1 MKHLIDQCAA
11 AMPRVAALS
20 AVVAVMGL
28 ATPAQAVLVYSGP
41 VNIAVPDNIDGIYLN
56 LVTGAFSPD
65 ALSAPGWDINPYSAL
80 AGNFNLWGATTTTWY
95 NPSGVISN
103 GAGYVLPTGT
113 SIGPGANF
121 FRPGGGTNV
130 GTSVALN
137 AANLFGV
144 QFTNEAGGTT
154 HYGWVEV
161 TFGATAGSRA
171 ITGYAFDS
179 TPGAAVQ
186 AGIVPEPETYALMLL
201 GLAAVAGVARRGAK
215 ARAQQ
220 A

>member
-1 MKHLIDQCAA
+1 MKHLLDQCAA

-41 VNIAVPDNIDGIYLN
+41 VNIPVPDNIDGIYLN
-56 LVTGAFSPD
+56 LVTGAFGAD
-65 ALSAPGWDINPYSAL
+65 ALSVPGWDINPYSAI
-80 AGNFNLWGATTTTWY
+80 AGGFHLWGATTTTWY
-95 NPSGVISN
+95 NPSGSITN
-103 GAGYVLPTGT
+103 AAGYVLPTGT

-121 FRPGGGTNV
+121 FRPGGGTNLAS
-130 GTSVALN
+130 SVALN

-144 QFTNEAGGTT
+144 QFTNEGSGTT
-154 HYGWVEV
+154 HYGWVEI
-161 TFGATAGSRA
+161 TFGASAGSRA
-171 ITGYAFDS
+171 ITGYAFES
-179 TPGAAVQ
+179 TAGAPVQ

-201 GLAAVAGVARRGAK
+201 GLAAVAGAARRSTK
-215 ARAQQ
+215 ARARQ